1 MSPKL
6 IDRYQREVEAQK
18 RAKERKDAIEQR
30 NRRRHAVLCAGGAN
44 ARTEAMLRVL

>member
-30 NRRRHAVLCAGGAN
+30 NRRRHAVLCKAVYGPVLHV
-44 ARTEAMLRVL
+44 RT